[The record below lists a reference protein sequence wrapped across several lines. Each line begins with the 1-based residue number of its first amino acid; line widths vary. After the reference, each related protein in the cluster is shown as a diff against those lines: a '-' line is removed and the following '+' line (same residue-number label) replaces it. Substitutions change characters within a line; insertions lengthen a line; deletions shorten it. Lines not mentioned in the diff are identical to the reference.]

1 MKIIYKTS
9 AAFSLSVLVAC
20 GGGGGGVSTETTT
33 AITAS
38 YPEGVSASS
47 PTAVAASSSTTIT
60 ASVNIPPNQK
70 FANWV
75 DTLVAAV
82 INHNSAQFIHTLQ
95 AALPFGDAIAAPT
108 KVPEGKLISA
118 YISEIASG
126 TKIPT
131 VTNMGFESF
140 FKSYVKADCF
150 GPSVA
155 YTLHDD
161 FVSGANQNGTLPTG
175 DLGMWLARES
185 NQTTGRPCSAAQLDS
200 LINPIKQRT
209 NASMMLS
216 ARMRALAIS
225 AGGLPASGATVDVT
239 SGMDTLYQSLLPTT
253 PVATTGSVSSATVS
267 NAGGVYTYT
276 FTALAAG
283 GGRDKKIVIQMI
295 HDGTAT
301 NYSGRLTYATTGG
314 DSCTQANGGASG
326 VKTSVG
332 TVRYLRISSSE
343 TQLSARSSNVCVAGT
358 RTNVTN
364 TFSDYVALTSN
375 NEIDPAVT
383 ETSNVKGWT
392 QEGSGFNRYAA
403 TYNPSTLVGNYKFAW
418 QAGINDDKSRMFTMV
433 VQRDS
438 TTEDLSAKA
447 FFGYSGS
454 MTDTS
459 TGAGNLKGMICNWAG
474 PGNSHTPGNNFQFQ
488 SIKLSSTASDWDFA
502 TGTGT
507 NKITY
512 APTVSCT
519 SSATMKFDVNADG
532 TLGATEGNS
541 ITTDLDVVDPTKSV
555 QETIEARGFVNPAL
569 Y

>member
-1 MKIIYKTS
+1 MKIIFKTS
-9 AAFSLSVLVAC
+9 AAFSITVLVAC

-60 ASVNIPPNQK
+60 ASANIPPNQK
-70 FANWV
+70 FANWI

-126 TKIPT
+126 AKIPT

-283 GGRDKKIVIQMI
+283 GGKDKKIVIQMI

-301 NYSGRLTYATTGG
+301 NYSGRLTFATTGG

-326 VKTSVG
+326 VKTSIG

-358 RTNVTN
+358 RSNVTN
-364 TFSDYVALTSN
+364 TFSSYVALTSN

-383 ETSNVKGWT
+383 ETSNVIGWT

-403 TYNPSTLVGNYKFAW
+403 T
-418 QAGINDDKSRMFTMV
+418 
-433 VQRDS
+433 
-438 TTEDLSAKA
+438 
-447 FFGYSGS
+447 
-454 MTDTS
+454 
-459 TGAGNLKGMICNWAG
+459 
-474 PGNSHTPGNNFQFQ
+474 
-488 SIKLSSTASDWDFA
+488 
-502 TGTGT
+502 
-507 NKITY
+507 
-512 APTVSCT
+512 
-519 SSATMKFDVNADG
+519 
-532 TLGATEGNS
+532 
-541 ITTDLDVVDPTKSV
+541 
-555 QETIEARGFVNPAL
+555 
-569 Y
+569 